1 MKTTKYVSFCCLWNC
16 KSTESRNPLY
26 YSVSSLFWKKNILEH
41 NHNKTKNFS
50 DSIFSSWQ
58 NSFFKNSNVGVS
70 RLLHWKIYFMR
81 DKFNSFILETTFERR
96 FPLNFFSQNFFWI
109 FFSSEIRKTVN
120 FCRNTLAIWNFS
132 FKRFISQDFF

>member
-1 MKTTKYVSFCCLWNC
+1 MFVFAACETASPQKAETPYITQF
-16 KSTESRNPLY
+16 PLC
-26 YSVSSLFWKKNILEH
+26 SEKNIPKH
-41 NHNKTKNFS
+41 NHKKPKTSATLF
-50 DSIFSSWQ
+50 FSSWQ